1 MFRSIVFVLALAAH
15 CSAHAANCS
24 ERTIDPKPRVS
35 GWGINAE
42 NHRFISDNQAGIHA
56 GNVDQLQVNWVFALP
71 ETESPRFLPYITSDT
86 VFITDGDERVLALER
101 DSGCQKWAFD
111 ADSAVRTALSYV
123 SVGDS
128 HLLVFGTMSAELI
141 AVDVLTGKEQWR
153 TLASEHP
160 KAMISGSPVTHAGT
174 IFQPVSSWE
183 LAWAVN
189 PFYGC
194 CTFRGPIAAIDAAS
208 GKLQWRNYTIQTEP
222 TVFKPRMVLPDLM
235 GPSGAPVWSQPTV
248 DTKRQR
254 IYVGTGENYSSP
266 ANDTSD
272 AILAFDISSGELLW
286 KQQFLSKDAWN
297 VSCELPFDFN
307 CPAVRGQDLDFGA
320 PPILLS
326 IDGKDVILAGQK
338 SGYIYALDPENNGNL
353 LWKQKPGN
361 GGKAGGIHFA
371 MAVDPVRNALFVP
384 ISDRDVGF
392 YGDNPP
398 GTPQPSLQAFSA
410 KTGELLWRTNA
421 PGDCLDGAE
430 KDSEPLD
437 KCFIG
442 FSAAPTATNSLVF
455 APTLDGVIRAFDS
468 RSGRELWAHNTLR
481 RYDAVNGGT
490 ARGGSIDFG
499 GVFVDGGDLFLS
511 SGYGLV
517 GQMPGNAF
525 IVMSVSP

>member
-1 MFRSIVFVLALAAH
+1 MLRSIVLVAALVLHWAAQ
-15 CSAHAANCS
+15 AS
-24 ERTIDPKPRVS
+24 ECNTREIDPNPRVN
-35 GWGINAE
+35 GWGINAQ
-42 NHRFISDNQAGIHA
+42 NHRFISDKNAGIDSA
-56 GNVDQLQVNWVFALP
+56 NVGQLEVKWVYALP
-71 ETESPRFLPYITSDT
+71 ETDSPRFLPYISSDT
-86 VFITDGDERVLALER
+86 VFITDGDERVLALSR
-101 DSGCQKWAFD
+101 DSGCQKWVFEAG
-111 ADSAVRTALSYV
+111 SAVRTALTYLA
-123 SVGDS
+123 VGES

-141 AVDVLTGKEQWR
+141 AVDVLTGEEQWR

-160 KAMISGSPVTHAGT
+160 KAMISGSPVAYGVR

-194 CTFRGPIAAIDAAS
+194 CTFRGPIVALDATS
-208 GKLQWRNYTIQTEP
+208 GQLQWRNHTIQTEP
-222 TVFKPRMVLPDLM
+222 TVFRPRLILPDLM

-248 DTKRQR
+248 DAKRQR

-272 AILAFDISSGELLW
+272 AILAFDMRTGELLW
-286 KQQFLSKDAWN
+286 KQQFLANDAWN
-297 VSCELPFDFN
+297 VACELPIDFN
-307 CPAVRGQDLDFGA
+307 CPDERGQDLDFGA

-338 SGYIYALDPENNGNL
+338 SGYIYALDPNDNGKL
-353 LWKQKPGN
+353 LWRQKPGN

-371 MAVDPVRNALFVP
+371 MAVDPARAMLFVP

-398 GTPQPSLQAFSA
+398 GTPQPSLQAFNA
-410 KTGELLWRTNA
+410 LTGERLWRTDA
-421 PGDCLDGAE
+421 PGDCLADE
-430 KDSEPLD
+430 EEID
-437 KCFIG
+437 KCFVG
-442 FSAAPTATNSLVF
+442 FSAAPTATDSLVF

-468 RSGRELWAHNTLR
+468 HTGKEIWKHNTLR
-481 RYDAVNGGT
+481 SYEAVNGGN
-490 ARGGSIDFG
+490 ANGGSIDFG
-499 GVFVDGGDLFLS
+499 GVFVDGGELFVS

-525 IVMSVSP
+525 IVMSVKP